1 MPHHAWLDDVRA
13 NPYAEQLA
21 RGFRRLRFD
30 APVEGEYRAYLL
42 EDNFALK
49 CSALGFAVLAWLALA
64 AIDLLLIPGP
74 EHWSMLA
81 VRAAVL
87 VLLVVCGGLI
97 LQRRFV
103 RLVVPLSLACILAV
117 GIGAAVVVGIAHRV
131 DPGYPY
137 EGLLLV
143 SMAAYFL
150 VGLRFSEALGS
161 ASLILLAYLGC
172 ELYAGLAPAKLLNN
186 LVFLLLGNLVGAVG
200 CYLLEYKSREHFLV
214 SRLMRQMAD
223 HDALTGLHN
232 RRSFDRQLGRLWRQ
246 AQRDGT
252 PLSLLLCDV
261 DHFKAYNDTFGHV
274 AGDEALRRVA
284 GTIRESCARSSD
296 LPARYGGEEFAII
309 LPGTSPGGARLLA
322 EKLRLTVQALG
333 IAHEQPDSG
342 AVLTVSVGVATLT
355 PGQGESC
362 LRLIEHA
369 DRALY
374 NAKHGGRNQVGVD
387 GGATG

>member
-103 RLVVPLSLACILAV
+103 HLVVPLSLACILAV

-232 RRSFDRQLGRLWRQ
+232 RRSFDRQLERLWRQ

-261 DHFKAYNDTFGHV
+261 DHFKAYNDRYGHQ
-274 AGDEALRRVA
+274 AGDEVLRSIGRALAASARRPLDMAV
-284 GTIRESCARSSD
+284 R
-296 LPARYGGEEFAII
+296 LGGEEFAV
-309 LPGTSPGGARLLA
+309 LLYGTDLDEARQRA
-322 EKLRLTVQALG
+322 EVLRQAVQSLG
-333 IAHEQPDSG
+333 ISHEGSST
-342 AVLTVSVGVATLT
+342 AAEVTLSIGV
-355 PGQGESC
+355 SC
-362 LRLIEHA
+362 LQPGAASALQAIYAHA

-374 NAKHGGRNQVGVD
+374 EAKAFGRNQVV
-387 GGATG
+387 A

>member
-30 APVEGEYRAYLL
+30 APLEGEYRAYLL

-64 AIDLLLIPGP
+64 AIDLLLIPAP
-74 EHWSMLA
+74 QHWDLLA
-81 VRAAVL
+81 VRGAVL
-87 VLLVVCGGLI
+87 VLLVICGGLI

-103 RLVVPLSLACILAV
+103 RLMVPLSIACILAV

-200 CYLLEYKSREHFLV
+200 CYLLEYKSREHFLI

-232 RRSFDRQLGRLWRQ
+232 RRSFDRQLERLWRQ

-261 DHFKAYNDTFGHV
+261 DHFKAYNDRYGHQ
-274 AGDEALRRVA
+274 AGDEVLRSIGAALAASARRPLDMAV
-284 GTIRESCARSSD
+284 R
-296 LPARYGGEEFAII
+296 LGGEEFAV
-309 LPGTSPGGARLLA
+309 LLYGTDLDEARQRA
-322 EKLRLTVQALG
+322 EVLRQAVQDLG
-333 IAHEQPDSG
+333 ISHEDSST
-342 AVLTVSVGVATLT
+342 AAEVTLSIGV
-355 PGQGESC
+355 SC
-362 LRLIEHA
+362 LQPGAPSALQAIYAHA

-374 NAKHGGRNQVGVD
+374 EAKAFGRNQVV
-387 GGATG
+387 A